1 MFWIWEALYKCEL
14 LLLLFIIREMQILS
28 KCWLKPCN
36 FYGHNFVKKI
46 FIFLAAMCYQ
56 RCWALNQQLLHLKQV
71 MNFPWFTAVGFF
83 LFFFLGAGGEKCM
96 FLQAHNIRPRIPQ
109 RKTTLSPRRPQS
121 PHLGTQQMTW
131 FSSHREAIPTE
142 YARSCSV
149 SSHPHNIA
157 YLLVL

>member
-1 MFWIWEALYKCEL
+1 MLTKALQFLWSQLCQKDFYLPSSNVLPK
-14 LLLLFIIREMQILS
+14 MLS
-28 KCWLKPCN
+28 LKS
-36 FYGHNFVKKI
+36 
-46 FIFLAAMCYQ
+46 
-56 RCWALNQQLLHLKQV
+56 
-71 MNFPWFTAVGFF
+71 TAVTPQASYEFSLIYSSWVF

-109 RKTTLSPRRPQS
+109 RKTTWSPRRPQS